1 MLVNDDLSW
10 DNSINNTFKEEK
22 PGWIASQM
30 FHSFGVMTPPG
41 GLTGN
46 WSVLE
51 PPCSGTPFTEHM
63 RFHISQVQFT
73 MTVHSERDYLG
84 EQNVCWRIN
93 WSQNLLDKL
102 YSITERTTYVNIT
115 EGEVS
120 GGDLSQ
126 CWGIIQCSLNICI
139 LTLIQYSSVLIAQEV
154 TGSNHN
160 AHRGLGGGQKVPKSK
175 SYVRVPSQ
183 VNTALPQGGRQ
194 LLELRN

>member
-1 MLVNDDLSW
+1 MIYPGITASTTHLKRKSPGESHHRCFIHLAWWHLPW
-10 DNSINNTFKEEK
+10 DWLEI
-22 PGWIASQM
+22 
-30 FHSFGVMTPPG
+30 GVSLNLP
-41 GLTGN
+41 
-46 WSVLE
+46 VLE
-51 PPCSGTPFTEHM
+51 LCSLNIWGFT
-63 RFHISQVQFT
+63 FHKSSLQWQFT
-73 MTVHSERDYLG
+73 LKEITWVNKMCAGGSIG
-84 EQNVCWRIN
+84 
-93 WSQNLLDKL
+93 LLDKF

-139 LTLIQYSSVLIAQEV
+139 LILIQYSSVVIAQEV
-154 TGSNHN
+154 TGSKHN
-160 AHRGLGGGQKVPKSK
+160 AQRGLGGGQKVPKSK